1 MEIIYCKVEQKR
13 RKAQTS
19 QKGSWKFHET
29 KSTVAFP
36 SSPSL
41 LRNRLEEE
49 ILEGKIVY
57 FIFDR
62 YAKMVRFNPVD
73 GLDF

>member
-1 MEIIYCKVEQKR
+1 MKQKR
-13 RKAQTS
+13 RKVQTS
-19 QKGSWKFHET
+19 HKRSWKFHET
-29 KSTVAFP
+29 KSTAAFL

-57 FIFDR
+57 VIFDR
-62 YAKMVRFNPVD
+62 YAKMVRINPVE